1 MPGEAIVL
9 LLAGGIIGVPL
20 GVFFGVRWVIR
31 RWKS

>member
-20 GVFFGVRWVIR
+20 GVGLLIRWVIR